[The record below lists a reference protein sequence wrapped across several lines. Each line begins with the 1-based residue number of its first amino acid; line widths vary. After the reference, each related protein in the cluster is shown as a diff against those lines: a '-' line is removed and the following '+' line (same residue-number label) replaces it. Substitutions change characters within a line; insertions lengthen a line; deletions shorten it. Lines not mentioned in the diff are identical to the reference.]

1 MNRLARRG
9 ELQRGSDSYG
19 KAFENWVF
27 HELSAF
33 IAYRELDEQL
43 TYWRL
48 PSGIEVDF
56 VVGDMRLAIEA
67 KASVRITSGHLRGP
81 PHTGGG
87 ASQNPPTVRRVLGVP
102 RPPDERRHRRH
113 KRRELHPTPMAW
125 RSRLGGLKPDA

>member
-1 MNRLARRG
+1 MGLRC
-9 ELQRGSDSYG
+9 G

-33 IAYRELDEQL
+33 LAYRERDEQL

-67 KASVRITSGHLRGP
+67 KATARISSSHLKGLRTLVEEHPGVSRRLVVCLESRPRRTSDGIDVMSAENFAASLWRG
-81 PHTGGG
+81 
-87 ASQNPPTVRRVLGVP
+87 
-102 RPPDERRHRRH
+102 
-113 KRRELHPTPMAW
+113 EL
-125 RSRLGGLKPDA
+125 L